1 MTQSFPVGT
10 SGQMPAIGLGCWKI
24 PQATAPELV
33 RAAIQVGYRHL
44 DCACD
49 YGNEAAVGTGLQ
61 RALSDGVCRREEI
74 WVTSKL
80 WNSYHAK
87 EHVRLAAERSL
98 RDLQLDVLDLYLV
111 HFPIATAFVP
121 FEERYPP
128 GWVFDPQADRP
139 QMQPVRVPIAE
150 TWKAMEDLVKAGLV
164 RHIGVSNFGV
174 SLLRDLLNTATIA
187 PAVLQI
193 ELHPYLVQAK
203 LLRFCQEAGI
213 TVTGFSP
220 LGALSYVSLGMATKA
235 DSVLEQPAIQAAAAA
250 HQRTPAQ
257 IALRWGV
264 QRGTA
269 VIPMTSRVERL
280 AENLQ
285 VCDFTLT
292 DAEMLA
298 IAGLD
303 RHQRYNDPGVFCEQA
318 FGTYFPIYE

>member
-1 MTQSFPVGT
+1 MQTLSVGAT
-10 SGQMPAIGLGCWKI
+10 GQMPAIGLGCWKI
-24 PQATAPELV
+24 PKATAPELV
-33 RAAIQVGYRHL
+33 RAAIQAGYRHL

-49 YGNEAAVGTGLQ
+49 YGNEAEVGTGLQ
-61 RALSDGVCRREEI
+61 RALSDGVCRRDEV

-87 EHVRLAAERSL
+87 EHVRQAAERSL
-98 RDLQLDVLDLYLV
+98 RDLQLEVLDLYLV

-139 QMQPVRVPIAE
+139 QMQPARVPIAE

-174 SLLRDLLNTATIA
+174 SLLRDLLNTATM
-187 PAVLQI
+187 PPEMLQI
-193 ELHPYLVQAK
+193 ELHPYLVQEK
-203 LLRFCQEAGI
+203 LLRFCATQGI

-220 LGALSYVSLGMATKA
+220 LGALSYVSLGMASKA

-257 IALRWGV
+257 IALRWGI

-280 AENLQ
+280 AENLN
-285 VCDFTLT
+285 VFDFTLT
-292 DAEMLA
+292 EAEMSA

-318 FGTYFPIYE
+318 FGTFFPIYE

>member
-1 MTQSFPVGT
+1 MTQCLTVG
-10 SGQMPAIGLGCWKI
+10 SNGRMPAVGLGCWKI
-24 PQATAPELV
+24 PQATAPGLV
-33 RAAIQVGYRHL
+33 RSALQVGYRHL

-49 YGNEAAVGTGLQ
+49 YGNEAEVGIGLQ
-61 RALSDGVCRREEI
+61 QALREGVCRRDDV

-87 EHVRLAAERSL
+87 QHVRLAAERSL

-128 GWVFDPQADRP
+128 GWVFDPQAERP
-139 QMQPVRVPIAE
+139 RMHPVRVPIAE
-150 TWKAMEDLVKAGLV
+150 TWGAMEELVTAGLV

-174 SLLRDLLNTATIA
+174 SLLRDLLNTATIP

-193 ELHPYLVQAK
+193 ERHPYLVQAK

-213 TVTGFSP
+213 AVTGFSP
-220 LGALSYVSLGMATKA
+220 LGALSYVSLGMATAA
-235 DSVLEQPAIQAAAAA
+235 DSVLRQPAIQAAAAA

-264 QRGTA
+264 QGGTA

-280 AENLQ
+280 AENLN
-285 VCDFTLT
+285 VFDFSLT
-292 DAEMLA
+292 DAEMAA
-298 IAGLD
+298 ITGLD

-318 FGTYFPIYE
+318 FGTAFPIYE